1 MGRSLMVVGR
11 LHALYPSHWPR
22 GTIKRAVLAGGG
34 WGIVM
39 GLGLPALAFLD
50 CGTIC
55 LSDIAL
61 TTAMAV
67 PAGIVAIGPVAAL
80 GRAEGAHV
88 TR

>member
-1 MGRSLMVVGR
+1 MGRSLMTAAR
-11 LHALYPSHWPR
+11 LHALHPSHWPP
-22 GTIKRAVLAGGG
+22 GAIKRALLAGSG

-39 GLGLPALAFLD
+39 GLGLPALTFLD
-50 CGTIC
+50 CGMIC

-67 PAGIVAIGPVAAL
+67 PAGIVAIGPIAAL